1 MADPSGWR
9 SAAPVPLAVDIRN
22 LTVTYGKQMAVE
34 LVSYLRPEAKFASV
48 EALKAQMADD
58 VREAKRLLRG

>member
-1 MADPSGWR
+1 MYLTSE
-9 SAAPVPLAVDIRN
+9 PLLETFLFDYAGD
-22 LTVTYGKQMAVE
+22 LYGKQMAVE

-58 VREAKRLLRG
+58 VREAKRVLRSS